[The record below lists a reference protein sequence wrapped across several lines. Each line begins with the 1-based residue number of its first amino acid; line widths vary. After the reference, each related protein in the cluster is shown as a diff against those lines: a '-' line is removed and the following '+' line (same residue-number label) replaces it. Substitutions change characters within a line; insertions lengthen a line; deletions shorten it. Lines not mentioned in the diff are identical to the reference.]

1 MPDDATDLI
10 VGDAAVDALEEGRRG
25 APRTRKPRWKR
36 KDAPPL
42 THCENC
48 GTQLTGEWCA
58 QCGQHAIDYRRS
70 VWRVFVD
77 ALDSF
82 LNWDAKFLTSVGVL
96 LTKPW
101 KLTNDFN
108 AGRRVRYLHPLRLYL
123 LGSIAFFL
131 MFKLVNL
138 QGDLPVQLDPKDRA
152 EIAAALG
159 KFIGPES
166 SLTPDQQAKVESLRT
181 RLTQGEGPVP
191 EQEKDDVQEIVRA
204 ALKAEM
210 KHKFGAEERQRLRQA
225 LRAIP
230 EIPKADDI
238 KAQVQAQVD
247 AALAQQRAAEA
258 AKGGVSPPAPPAV
271 VPPLP
276 DLSNLVS
283 PPPAAENVPV
293 PSPAASAAKARRGP
307 GGFQFEVDQDG
318 KPKPPFEAWL
328 ENRIKSK
335 VGEDGSKGKLFL
347 QTLVNNI
354 PTMMLC
360 CIPLFALVLKL
371 LYVRKRRYYVEHLVY
386 ALHIH
391 TFVYVG
397 VTVVV
402 LLAMALAQWSD
413 TARALFSFAAG
424 FAMFLLV
431 FLSIRYVYREG
442 WFSTVVKFIVGAV
455 IYTVVLVFAVAAT
468 AFITLLLPE

>member
-1 MPDDATDLI
+1 MPEDVTDLI
-10 VGDAAVDALEEGRRG
+10 VGDAAVDALEDGRRG
-25 APRTRKPRWKR
+25 APRNRKRRWKR
-36 KDAPPL
+36 KDVPPL

-48 GTQLTGEWCA
+48 GTQLAGEWCA
-58 QCGQHAIDYRRS
+58 QCGQHAVDYRRS
-70 VWRVFVD
+70 IWRVFVD

-138 QGDLPVQLDPKDRA
+138 QGDLPVHLDAKDRA
-152 EIAAALG
+152 QIAAALG
-159 KFIGPES
+159 KMVGPES
-166 SLTPDQQAKVESLRT
+166 SLTPDQQAKVESLRS
-181 RLTQGEGPVP
+181 RLVQGEGPVP
-191 EQEKDDVQEIVRA
+191 EQEKDEVQEIVRA
-204 ALKAEM
+204 ALKTEM
-210 KHKFGAEERQRLRQA
+210 KNKFGAEERQRLRQA

-230 EIPKADDI
+230 EIPKPDDI

-258 AKGGVSPPAPPAV
+258 ASGVPPPTVPTV

-276 DLSNLVS
+276 DLSNLMS
-283 PPPAAENVPV
+283 PAPAGDNLAS
-293 PSPAASAAKARRGP
+293 PSPGANGAKARRGP
-307 GGFQFEVDQDG
+307 PAFQFEVDDDG
-318 KPKPPFEAWL
+318 KPKPAFEAWL

-371 LYVRKRRYYVEHLVY
+371 LYVRKGRYYVEHLVY

-397 VTVVV
+397 VVVVV
-402 LLAMALAQWSD
+402 LIAMALAQWSD
-413 TARALFSFAAG
+413 TARALFSVAAG
-424 FAMFLLV
+424 FAMFVLV
-431 FLSIRYVYREG
+431 FLSIRHVYREG
-442 WFSTVVKFIVGAV
+442 WFSTVAKFFVGALV
-455 IYTVVLVFAVAAT
+455 YTIVLTFAVTAT

>member
-25 APRTRKPRWKR
+25 APRSRKRRWRR

-48 GTQLTGEWCA
+48 GTTLAGEWCA
-58 QCGQHAIDYRRS
+58 QCGQHAVDYRRS
-70 VWRVFVD
+70 LWRVFVD

-138 QGDLPVQLDPKDRA
+138 QGDLPVHLDEKDRA
-152 EIAAALG
+152 QIAAALG
-159 KFIGPES
+159 KMVGPES
-166 SLTPDQQAKVESLRT
+166 SLTPDQQAKVESLRS
-181 RLTQGEGPVP
+181 RLVQGDGPVP
-191 EQEKDDVQEIVRA
+191 EQEKDEVQEIVRA
-204 ALKAEM
+204 ALKTEM
-210 KHKFGAEERQRLRQA
+210 KNKFGAEERQRLRQA

-247 AALAQQRAAEA
+247 AALAQQRAGDA
-258 AKGGVSPPAPPAV
+258 ASGVPPPAVPGV

-283 PPPAAENVPV
+283 PAPAPDNAVSPPP
-293 PSPAASAAKARRGP
+293 PPTPAKRRP
-307 GGFQFEVDQDG
+307 GFHFDDGDDNRPKDRFEV
-318 KPKPPFEAWL
+318 WL

-371 LYVRKRRYYVEHLVY
+371 LYIRKRRYYVEHLVY

-391 TFVYVG
+391 TFVYIG

-413 TARALFSFAAG
+413 TARALFSIAAG
-424 FAMFLLV
+424 LAMFVLV
-431 FLSIRYVYREG
+431 FLSIRHVYRES
-442 WFSTVVKFIVGAV
+442 WFFTVLKFGLGAFTY
-455 IYTVVLVFAVAAT
+455 IVVLVFAVTAT